1 MTLKATRT
9 DGSVLLDFNSE
20 TNKYFIDDSIDASEK
35 LCLMNELDV
44 VTFELNQ
51 YKPLL
56 IEFKT
61 DQKHEFGN
69 VTIDTAAIIAQ
80 FNEIKD
86 ITQAFNG
93 CKASYKQVIQ
103 HIIDIAYGKTYIFN
117 EPSVVCL
124 EIKNGHG
131 ENDKLLNVLDNY
143 SNTLYTN
150 LEITKKKKENPELEI
165 KPEYKLEKTTTNN
178 NNIILFVTI
187 NDRLTNVLD
196 NVVFQ
201 AKEFVGVI
209 SLKDVLE
216 NDSIR
221 KTIEILDYSGKQ
233 VKKYLITSKQ
243 L

>member
-1 MTLKATRT
+1 MTLKATRP

-20 TNKYFIDDSIDASEK
+20 NNKYFIDESIEASEK

-69 VTIDTAAIIAQ
+69 VTLDTAAIMAQ
-80 FNEIKD
+80 FNEITD
-86 ITQAFNG
+86 ITRAFNN
-93 CKASYKQVIQ
+93 CKSSYKQIVQ

-124 EIKNGHG
+124 EIKNSQGS
-131 ENDKLLNVLDNY
+131 NDKLLDMLDNY

-150 LEITKKKKENPELEI
+150 LEITKKKKENPEQDI
-165 KPEYKLEKTTTNN
+165 KPEYKLEKTTTNS
-178 NNIILFVTI
+178 NNIILFVNI

-201 AKEFVGVI
+201 SKDFIGVI

-216 NDSIR
+216 NNSIR